1 MLIHVT
7 IACCLAQM
15 LVDTLAAPAADE
27 ITGLPGWSGPLPS
40 KQYSGFLD
48 VSAQH
53 HLHYVFVE
61 ASGTDPAK
69 APVVL
74 CAPLCAPSSLCQHLL
89 SQRSHAGWRRG
100 SDSALACIS
109 QAPAHRPLP
118 LPVWRAP
125 SSQGSTAA
133 LERARSAM
141 GTSRSSAPS
150 TSPPITSAPTP
161 PHGRSSKRT
170 RRPGPPC
177 VHPSHASEIS
187 GTLSLVN
194 TAVNFALPS
203 SLHLVGQ
210 VANVIFLES
219 PSNVGFSYCGAKPTG
234 EHEGQQTAPC
244 SWTDT
249 STAKLNYD
257 ALQAFYAK
265 FPEYQTNPF
274 YIWGESYAGPPSLR
288 LVEQNARKE
297 SRAGGMCQ
305 DRLGTHLS
313 KIENA
318 WFVLFCFVLHRNLH
332 PHACRCH
339 PQR

>member
-1 MLIHVT
+1 
-7 IACCLAQM
+7 
-15 LVDTLAAPAADE
+15 
-27 ITGLPGWSGPLPS
+27 
-40 KQYSGFLD
+40 
-48 VSAQH
+48 
-53 HLHYVFVE
+53 
-61 ASGTDPAK
+61 
-69 APVVL
+69 
-74 CAPLCAPSSLCQHLL
+74 
-89 SQRSHAGWRRG
+89 
-100 SDSALACIS
+100 
-109 QAPAHRPLP
+109 
-118 LPVWRAP
+118 
-125 SSQGSTAA
+125 
-133 LERARSAM
+133 
-141 GTSRSSAPS
+141 
-150 TSPPITSAPTP
+150 
-161 PHGRSSKRT
+161 
-170 RRPGPPC
+170 
-177 VHPSHASEIS
+177 
-187 GTLSLVN
+187 
-194 TAVNFALPS
+194 VNFALPS

-318 WFVLFCFVLHRNLH
+318 WFVLFCFVLFCFVLLCTGIYIPMLADAILN
-332 PHACRCH
+332 ASTAADTSA
-339 PQR
+339 